1 MNFVEERILKDGQV
15 KEGDILQVGS
25 FLNHQLDISFLE
37 RVGEAFRQRFQDED
51 INKIVTIEASGIAVA
66 CVTARHFGSIPVVF
80 AKKAKSQN
88 LDAEVYSSEVKSY
101 TKRTVSR
108 IYISKK
114 YLTDA
119 DRILIV
125 DDFLANGSAVSG
137 LTELAAQAGA
147 SVAGIG
153 IVIEKG
159 YQPGGRMLREKGYRV
174 ESLAIIESMDAER
187 GSLRFKEQNI

>member
-15 KEGDILQVGS
+15 KERDILQVGS
-25 FLNHQLDISFLE
+25 FLNHQLDIPFLE

-66 CVTARHFGSIPVVF
+66 CVTARHFRDIPVVF

-88 LDAEVYSSEVKSY
+88 LDAEVYSSEVESY

-108 IYISKK
+108 IYISKQ
-114 YLTDA
+114 YLTKA
-119 DRILIV
+119 DRIIIL

-187 GSLRFKEQNI
+187 GSLMFREQNI

>member
-1 MNFVEERILKDGQV
+1 M
-15 KEGDILQVGS
+15 
-25 FLNHQLDISFLE
+25 
-37 RVGEAFRQRFQDED
+37 
-51 INKIVTIEASGIAVA
+51 
-66 CVTARHFGSIPVVF
+66 
-80 AKKAKSQN
+80 
-88 LDAEVYSSEVKSY
+88 YSSEVESY

-108 IYISKK
+108 IYISEQ
-114 YLTDA
+114 YLTNA

-187 GSLRFKEQNI
+187 GSLMFREQNI

>member
-15 KEGDILQVGS
+15 KERDILQVGS
-25 FLNHQLDISFLE
+25 FLNHQLDIPFLE

-66 CVTARHFGSIPVVF
+66 CVTARHFRDIPVVF

-88 LDAEVYSSEVKSY
+88 LDAEVYSSEVESY

-108 IYISKK
+108 IYISKQ
-114 YLTDA
+114 YLTKA
-119 DRILIV
+119 DRILIL

-187 GSLRFKEQNI
+187 GSLRFREQNI